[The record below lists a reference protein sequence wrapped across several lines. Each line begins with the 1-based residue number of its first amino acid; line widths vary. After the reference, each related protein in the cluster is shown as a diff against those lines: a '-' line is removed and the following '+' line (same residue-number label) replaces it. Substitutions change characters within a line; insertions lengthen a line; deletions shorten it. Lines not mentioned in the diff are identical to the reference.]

1 MPASRSIERR
11 AGRRL
16 VLAGLAAGV
25 VASDAS
31 GLRAQTWPDRP
42 IRLVVPFP
50 PGGAPDIMGRAL
62 SDRLQALLGQP
73 VVVDNKPGAA
83 GGLGAD
89 IVAKAPAD
97 GYTVLLGSISTHAI
111 NASLYPNLPYNHIK
125 DFAALALLGSVP
137 NVLSVTNAF
146 PARTVAELVAYAKTN
161 PGKVNF
167 GSAGSGSTLHMSGEL
182 FKIAAGIDIQH
193 VPYRGSAPAVADL
206 ISGQIQMMFDNA
218 PSAIPQV
225 RGGRI
230 RALAQTGA
238 SRSSLLPDVPTMVES
253 GFADFVV
260 TGWAGLFAPAAT
272 PATILD
278 RLHAALIEALG
289 SADVKA
295 RLEPLAV
302 DLQPMS
308 RAAFAAFV
316 EAETRRWGELV
327 RRANIKVEG

>member
-125 DFAALALLGSVP
+125 DFAALALLGS
-137 NVLSVTNAF
+137 
-146 PARTVAELVAYAKTN
+146 YAKTN

-278 RLHAALIEALG
+278 RLHAALIKALG